1 MEISVKILLCYLLGS
16 VVGSLLFGSLRGVD
30 IRKLGS
36 GNAGSTNAL
45 RTQGLLFALGVAVVD
60 VGKGWIATA
69 VLAPWP
75 WHFPGA
81 NGAAAEHWQS
91 VACAAAVIVGHVY
104 PVFCGFRGG
113 KGAGPLIGAL
123 VGVAPYTLLAVF
135 SIWLITVMMLG
146 YVSLAT
152 ITAAWV
158 LPFTLLATRPAPG
171 TPLLCFGA
179 WVAIFITYAHRANIA
194 RIRARTEP
202 QARRLWLL
210 GRSR

>member
-1 MEISVKILLCYLLGS
+1 MEISVKIILCYLLGS
-16 VVGSLLFGSLRGVD
+16 LVGSLLLGSLRGID

-45 RTQGLLFALGVAVVD
+45 RTQGLWFALGVALLD
-60 VGKGWIATA
+60 VGKGWLATA
-69 VLAPWP
+69 VVAPAPWP
-75 WHFPGA
+75 FPGA
-81 NGAAAEHWQS
+81 NAAGVAPWQG
-91 VACAAAVIVGHVY
+91 VACAGAVIVGHVY
-104 PVFCGFRGG
+104 PLFSGFRGG

-123 VGVAPYTLLAVF
+123 VGIAPYTLLAVL

-171 TPLLCFGA
+171 TPLLWFGA
-179 WVAIFITYAHRANIA
+179 LAAVFITYTHRANIA

-210 GRSR
+210 GRRR